1 MNQPTPVPGI
11 PRVMGHRGAAG
22 HAPENTLA
30 GIRMAAA
37 LGARWVEFDVKLTR
51 DSVPVLLHDA
61 KVNRTTDARGV
72 LSRLNLAQTRNFD
85 AGRWFAPEFAGE
97 RIPTLEEAIALAR
110 SLGLGANIEI
120 KATRGRHRETAAR
133 SIPIIAR
140 AWADDPD
147 QVLVSSFSTESLSVA
162 KEIAPQIRR
171 GLLMRRRLPGW
182 RDRAER
188 LECFSMHCKDSMLTR
203 RVTADML
210 RHPYHLYCFTVNDPA
225 RARQLYDW
233 GVESIITDVPD
244 RILAI

>member
-1 MNQPTPVPGI
+1 MNKPVPATGI
-11 PRVMGHRGAAG
+11 PRVIGHRGAAG

-30 GIRMAAA
+30 GIRKAAS
-37 LGARWVEFDVKLTR
+37 LGARWVEFDIKLTR
-51 DSVPVLLHDA
+51 DGVPVLLHDA

-72 LSRLNLAQTRNFD
+72 LSRLDLAQTRDFD

-97 RIPTLEEAIALAR
+97 RIPTLVEAIALVQ

-133 SIPIIAR
+133 SAPIIAE
-140 AWADDPD
+140 AWSDNPD
-147 QVLVSSFSTESLSVA
+147 QVLVSSFSADSLELT

-188 LECFSMHCKDSMLTR
+188 LECFSVHCKNSMLTR

-210 RHPYHLYCFTVNDPA
+210 RHPYHLYCFTVNDPV
-225 RARQLYDW
+225 RARELYDW
-233 GVESIITDVPD
+233 GVESVITDFPD
-244 RILAI
+244 RILAT

>member
-22 HAPENTLA
+22 HAPENTLG
-30 GIRMAAA
+30 GIRKAAA

-51 DSVPVLLHDA
+51 DGVPVLLHDA

-72 LSRLNLAQTRNFD
+72 LSRLDLAQTRSFD

-97 RIPTLEEAIALAR
+97 RIPTLEEAIAVAR

-133 SIPIIAR
+133 SMPIIAEG
-140 AWADDPD
+140 WSDNPD
-147 QVLVSSFSTESLSVA
+147 QVLVSSFNADSLTVA
-162 KEIAPQIRR
+162 KDLAPHIRR
-171 GLLMRRRLPGW
+171 GLLMRRRMPGW

-188 LECFSMHCKDSMLTR
+188 LACFSVHCREAMLTR
-203 RVTADML
+203 RVTADM
-210 RHPYHLYCFTVNDPA
+210 RRYPYHLYSFTVNDPA
-225 RARQLYDW
+225 RARELYNW
-233 GVESIITDVPD
+233 GVECIITDFPD